1 MSVNSTAAVVLHG
14 DPRLG
19 RLRWRSRRG
28 MKELDALFE
37 AYFSDIDLSD
47 CDETCITA
55 LERLL
60 DCQDTDLLAWLLGHS
75 LPQDAQLQGVVRQIR
90 ASPKAVQQSI

>member
-1 MSVNSTAAVVLHG
+1 LSVNSTAAVVLQR

-37 AYFSDIDLSD
+37 AYFSDTNLSG
-47 CDETCITA
+47 CDETSITA

-75 LPQDAQLQGVVRQIR
+75 SPQDAQLQGVVRRIR
-90 ASPKAVQQSI
+90 ATRKVI